1 MAVFLGVMEAIS
13 VTYFHYDIWAH
24 RGANNRPYG
33 YFASRRDPAA
43 YYAALTDEIK
53 ARKYE
58 SAGLYLMKADDYEY
72 PLWMMVDGC
81 RMEHIN
87 VKNESAIYAD
97 TEFTPDCVIWFGSL
111 PEEVVVNGR
120 VYASVTDFGE
130 KYYLLE

>member
-1 MAVFLGVMEAIS
+1 
-13 VTYFHYDIWAH
+13 
-24 RGANNRPYG
+24 
-33 YFASRRDPAA
+33 
-43 YYAALTDEIK
+43 
-53 ARKYE
+53 
-58 SAGLYLMKADDYEY
+58 MKADDYEY

-87 VKNESAIYAD
+87 VENESAIYTD

>member
-1 MAVFLGVMEAIS
+1 MIS
-13 VTYFHYDIWAH
+13 GPP
-24 RGANNRPYG
+24 GAPLP
-33 YFASRRDPAA
+33 DPM
-43 YYAALTDEIK
+43 D
-53 ARKYE
+53 
-58 SAGLYLMKADDYEY
+58 
-72 PLWMMVDGC
+72 PLLPG

-87 VKNESAIYAD
+87 VENESAIYAD